1 MKKKLSKSKAKRS
14 RAKPLRIL
22 RGPVIGRQLVFDLLA
37 SKPAPFKPLSP
48 ARQRAVDREEA
59 VRKAAFREREF
70 VRRAALWEKR
80 KRHDSM
86 QGRFTLPD
94 DLRVFLERLY
104 DEPSELRQLDNE
116 TQMASKLVEELL
128 RQVYAQGCSE
138 GYIEGRVQN
147 MERDRLVSK
156 KRNQR
161 KREKH
166 NLDDRDATIAAE
178 YRDLCG
184 MMAVG
189 QAKERLA
196 QKYECDPR
204 TIFNVVKKAGLV
216 RPRLN
221 DRIK

>member
-1 MKKKLSKSKAKRS
+1 MKKKLSTSKANAKRS

-22 RGPVIGRQLVFDLLA
+22 RGPVTGRQLVFDDL
-37 SKPAPFKPLSP
+37 PPFKPLSP
-48 ARQRAVDREEA
+48 ARQRAVDRKEA
-59 VRKAAFREREF
+59 VRIAEYRERQSI
-70 VRRAALWEKR
+70 RRAAFWEKR

-94 DLRVFLERLY
+94 DSRVFLERLY
-104 DEPSELRQLDNE
+104 DEPCEVRQLD
-116 TQMASKLVEELL
+116 QMASKLVEELL

-216 RPRLN
+216 RPRSN

>member
-1 MKKKLSKSKAKRS
+1 
-14 RAKPLRIL
+14 
-22 RGPVIGRQLVFDLLA
+22 
-37 SKPAPFKPLSP
+37 
-48 ARQRAVDREEA
+48 
-59 VRKAAFREREF
+59 
-70 VRRAALWEKR
+70 
-80 KRHDSM
+80 M

-94 DLRVFLERLY
+94 DSRVFLERLY
-104 DEPSELRQLDNE
+104 DEPCEVRQLD
-116 TQMASKLVEELL
+116 QMASELVKELL
-128 RQVYAQGCSE
+128 QRAYAQGCSE

-216 RPRLN
+216 RPRSN